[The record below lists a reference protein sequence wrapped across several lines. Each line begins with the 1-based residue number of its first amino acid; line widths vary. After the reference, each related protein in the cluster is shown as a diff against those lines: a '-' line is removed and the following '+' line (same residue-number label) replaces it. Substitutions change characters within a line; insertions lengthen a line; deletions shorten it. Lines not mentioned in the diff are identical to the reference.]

1 MAIRRNS
8 IVNLVG
14 SFVGLILFA
23 LLTPLY
29 FHVIG
34 SERYGILAII
44 WVFLTFFAAFDFGMG
59 AALTYRIANEARS
72 DIARQADY
80 FWTAMAISLPVGLIA
95 GAILFGVVGGG
106 FGNIFKLTPAI
117 SAELL
122 HALLPLLAIG
132 VSTILLTTINGF
144 LIGRE
149 YFVANA
155 VLGSVGPS
163 LSILLPVLAALLISP
178 SLDILILATL
188 AGRVII
194 VLAGLAVS
202 QIMILRNAR
211 PTVSR
216 RSARAL
222 ASYGAWMSVGGL
234 MELAVSSADRFILGL
249 VAGPAAVGYYS
260 VPASVLARVMIFP
273 TSIATAA
280 LPQLASRSATE
291 EVILARKIVAM
302 VGVLTPCFVA
312 GEFLAGPFLQLWM
325 GPAFAKVATLPMQ
338 LLLPAFWMEGMAAIL
353 YFRLLAQGRPRTSA
367 VVAAVILLPYCLL
380 MYLLV
385 SAWGLPGACVAYI
398 GRNLMFLS
406 GRVAVT
412 RSWRLMAVVV
422 GPEALSLVTALA
434 ICLFA
439 WPDQPP
445 ILVGVLVTL
454 ASIALAVK
462 RRPAEFDAM
471 LRDFARP
478 LATRFARPAALDV
491 GSNPDG

>member
-14 SFVGLILFA
+14 SLAGLILFA

-149 YFVANA
+149 YFLANA

-188 AGRVII
+188 AGRVIV

-202 QIMILRNAR
+202 QFMILRNTR
-211 PTVSR
+211 PTVSG

-234 MELAVSSADRFILGL
+234 IELTVSSADRFILGL

-260 VPASVLARVMIFP
+260 VPASVLARLMIFP

-280 LPQLASRSATE
+280 LPQLASRSAAE

-302 VGVLTPCFVA
+302 VAVLTPCFVA
-312 GEFLAGPFLQLWM
+312 GEFLAGPFLRLWM
-325 GPAFAKVATLPMQ
+325 GPVFAKVATLPMQ
-338 LLLPAFWMEGMAAIL
+338 LLLPAFWMEAMAAIL
-353 YFRLLAQGRPRTSA
+353 YFRLLAQGRPRAIA
-367 VVAAVILLPYCLL
+367 VVAAGMLLPYCLL
-380 MYLLV
+380 MYVLV

-398 GRNLMFLS
+398 GRNLMFLG

-439 WPDQPP
+439 WPAQPP

-454 ASIALAVK
+454 ASIALALK

-478 LATRFARPAALDV
+478 LSTRFSRPAALDA